1 MAVRKPGPGSSQAQI
16 SAYVKQEIAKKIEKM
31 APKTSASKS
40 IPKNSSPLGKIVKAS
55 IKKAAAEGPKR
66 SVAKKTAP
74 ASKAAKGGRGKS
86 KPAPKLY

>member
-16 SAYVKQEIAKKIEKM
+16 SAYVKQEIAKKMEKM
-31 APKTSASKS
+31 APKKDPMIVASQSAK
-40 IPKNSSPLGKIVKAS
+40 
-55 IKKAAAEGPKR
+55 KKAAVKKASAEGPKR